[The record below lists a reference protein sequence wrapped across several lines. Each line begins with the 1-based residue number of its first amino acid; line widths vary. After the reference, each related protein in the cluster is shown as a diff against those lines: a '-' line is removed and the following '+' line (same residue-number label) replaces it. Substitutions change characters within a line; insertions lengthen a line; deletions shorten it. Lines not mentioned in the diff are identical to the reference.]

1 MKLNKIAKDLGVT
14 NKRVLEMIRDGRL
27 VIESYS
33 IYENIQSKNVVI
45 EKIMSANA
53 LKSRQAAEYHFK
65 NGNYDPDSFIVK
77 KNKPGPK
84 PKPADNVQ
92 P

>member
-14 NKRVLEMIRDGRL
+14 NKRILEMIRDGRL
-27 VIESYS
+27 VIEAYT
-33 IYENIQSKNVVI
+33 IYEDIQSKNVVI

-65 NGNYDPDSFIVK
+65 NGNYDLDSFIVK

-84 PKPADNVQ
+84 PKPASNVL

>member
-1 MKLNKIAKDLGVT
+1 MKLNKIAQQLGVT
-14 NKRVLEMIRDGRL
+14 SKRVLEMIRDGRL

-33 IYENIQSKNVVI
+33 IYEDIQSKNVVI

-65 NGNYDPDSFIVK
+65 NGNYDLDSFIVK

-84 PKPADNVQ
+84 PKPASNVQ